1 MTLFCN
7 NFKLATSYQ
16 IGNLIEKWREERIFK
31 TKFATHVCV
40 TSSFFVVYFLILPNN
55 SPFIMTTKTNCGIL
69 YDKPNNGQWAYE
81 IREKN
86 IYFSKIFYF
95 KIKQIIRTF
104 ELLCI
109 VSRFVITRREW
120 DEILN
125 FFRCDFFVKI

>member
-1 MTLFCN
+1 MARGKNFQNEICHACLCDKLIFRRLFFDLTEQQSIHHDDEN
-7 NFKLATSYQ
+7 ELWHFVWQ
-16 IGNLIEKWREERIFK
+16 
-31 TKFATHVCV
+31 TK
-40 TSSFFVVYFLILPNN
+40 
-55 SPFIMTTKTNCGIL
+55 
-69 YDKPNNGQWAYE
+69 QWA
-81 IREKN
+81 IGLWNLRKN

-125 FFRCDFFVKI
+125 FFRCDFFCWNLAYTLDLMTLMSYYAT